1 MFPIRRI
8 NILLTGTRNGGCY
21 KFHQHSFIIASN
33 GSGRCLFLFARFMI
47 LCITHSQDTYTIDL
61 VQQRLHQ
68 LGYTAFRFNSD
79 EFGTRY
85 RLRYR
90 LTTSGPR
97 YQLQCGSQV
106 IDAQDIQGVWYRKLW
121 ALQVPPS
128 LDPAYVPAFLKEYN
142 TSLNIFLDALDVP
155 WINRLDLD
163 HAVGGNK
170 LLQLSAA
177 QATGLH
183 VPQTLF
189 SNHAEDAIRFYDD
202 HQGEVVVKLHGALSK
217 TMDGRGEFFPTTR
230 LRKEDVPMLE
240 SLSACP
246 MILQEYIPKDR
257 ELRVVYIDGDF
268 YTGSLR
274 APELTDWRTGS
285 TTLIQWEAHELPGHI
300 EEKIDEMMRLLGLQF
315 GAIDMILQ
323 PDGEYVFLEV
333 NPQGEWGMLE
343 KYLGFPISATIAEK
357 LVNRITHE

>member
-1 MFPIRRI
+1 
-8 NILLTGTRNGGCY
+8 
-21 KFHQHSFIIASN
+21 
-33 GSGRCLFLFARFMI
+33 MI

-61 VQQRLHQ
+61 VQQQ
-68 LGYTAFRFNSD
+68 LLQYGYTPFRFNSD
-79 EFGTRY
+79 EFGSRY

-90 LTTSGPR
+90 LTHAGPQ

-106 IDAQDIQGVWYRKLW
+106 IDARDIQGVWYRKLW
-121 ALQVPPS
+121 PLQVPAS
-128 LDPAYVPAFLKEYN
+128 LDPSYVPAFLKEYN
-142 TSLNIFLDALDVP
+142 TSLHIFLDALDVP
-155 WINRLDLD
+155 WINRIDLD

-170 LLQLSAA
+170 LLQLAAA
-177 QATGLH
+177 QASGLR

-202 HQGEVVVKLHGALSK
+202 HHGDVVVKLHGALSK
-217 TMDGRGEFFPTTR
+217 TMDGRGDFFPTTR

-257 ELRVVYIDGDF
+257 ELRIVYVDGDF
-268 YTGSLR
+268 YAGSLQ
-274 APELTDWRTGS
+274 APGETDWRAAATA
-285 TTLIQWEAHELPGHI
+285 LIQWEAFQLPRHV
-300 EEKIDEMMRLLGLQF
+300 EDKIDEMMRLLGLQF

-343 KYLGFPISATIAEK
+343 KYLGFPIAATIAEK
-357 LVNRITHE
+357 LVNRIQHE